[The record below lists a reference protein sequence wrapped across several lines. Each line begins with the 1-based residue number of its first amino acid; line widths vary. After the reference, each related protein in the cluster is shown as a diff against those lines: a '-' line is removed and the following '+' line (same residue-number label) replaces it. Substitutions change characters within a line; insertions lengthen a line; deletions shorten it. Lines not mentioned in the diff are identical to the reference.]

1 MSDSLLE
8 HPNVWTE
15 SFPALERLCLSWAH
29 PDPTVLTSEFMGGPA
44 PASRR
49 LRYIDLE
56 GVSLPTLPELLLS
69 SRDLIRLYLG
79 EHVLTGDGF
88 LSPADL
94 ATALSAGARLELLHV
109 YLPSNKFHEE
119 GSTDSM
125 LPPSNLVVLPALT
138 FFESNGSSEYLED
151 FVSRI
156 NAPLLK
162 RIRVN
167 VSREPAQPLDIL
179 RLSEFISRTERM
191 SWLPCQTFIFLDK
204 SSTKIS
210 HQFGTRG
217 HISFELA
224 CDQGFFRVPE
234 AIHICGQLS
243 PLVIYDAE
251 RVNIEV
257 NIPPQDPPDET
268 YIILWLR
275 LFRLFDGTQELE
287 LHSKHPL
294 YEAHDSPTICPEAF
308 PALRVLRHD
317 LGLRAPRFIRS
328 FVAEREFAG
337 RPITVI
343 RTRTPFESSS
353 DFGSD
358 SESA

>member
-1 MSDSLLE
+1 MSESLLE
-8 HPNVWTE
+8 KPNVWTE
-15 SFPALERLCLSWAH
+15 LFPALEHLCLSW
-29 PDPTVLTSEFMGGPA
+29 PYPEPTVSPSEFLGCPA
-44 PASRR
+44 LAPRR
-49 LRYIDLE
+49 LRCIDLE
-56 GVSLPTLPELLLS
+56 GVSLPALPQLLLS

-79 EHVLTGDGF
+79 QDVLTGDGS

-94 ATALSAGARLELLHV
+94 PTALSAAARLELLHI
-109 YLPSNKFHEE
+109 YLPSNMFHKDE

-179 RLSEFISRTERM
+179 RPSEFISRTERM

-210 HQFGTRG
+210 HQFRTRG

-243 PLVIYDAE
+243 PLMISDAE

-268 YIILWLR
+268 YIMLWLR
-275 LFRLFDGTQELE
+275 LFCLFDGTQELE

-294 YEAHDSPTICPEAF
+294 YEAHDSPTIGQEAF
-308 PALRVLRHD
+308 PALRVLQHD
-317 LGLRAPRFIRS
+317 LGLRAPGRS
-328 FVAEREFAG
+328 SLSVNSLVD
-337 RPITVI
+337 PS
-343 RTRTPFESSS
+343 P
-353 DFGSD
+353 
-358 SESA
+358 